1 MRAALFLFLVACGQD
16 IKITASSKC
25 NGLLEEGEES
35 VDSPFDLDGD
45 GYFDGNNADC
55 VEAYVAVDCDGN
67 VTAVWYQSSAGALR
81 ASTLKR
87 SDQAWSAPATLA
99 AGKGIPANASR
110 ASSTTSPPS
119 TLSTRPPQSTPHRH
133 RCDLPTQAVASGLFW
148 LQRRITGY
156 GRVV

>member
-55 VEAYVAVDCDGN
+55 VEAYVQVDCDDSNEGIN
-67 VTAVWYQSSAGALR
+67 PSVTEQSCSGI
-81 ASTLKR
+81 
-87 SDQAWSAPATLA
+87 DEDCDPATLDA
-99 AGKGIPANASR
+99 PDADGDGVDACLDCADRDASVAPGNAEL
-110 ASSTTSPPS
+110 A
-119 TLSTRPPQSTPHRH
+119 
-133 RCDLPTQAVASGLFW
+133 CDSLDNDCD
-148 LQRRITGY
+148 
-156 GRVV
+156 